1 MAKNYYGPLYYFWD
15 ECEEP
20 VSIGEDL
27 ALELIKKGFFTG
39 KTYLD
44 VMSTEFTRQVID
56 LNVKEVKDL
65 EYEVIPVRDE
75 KLLETVK
82 GFYEY
87 FNTFQFDNKNI
98 EDFDNF
104 LFVIKDDP
112 PFSNSNKPYTT
123 TTVIIDRKESIP
135 IIINIKHPI
144 GMERDGLKLGEYY
157 EKEKMLIKTL
167 CNKKLD

>member
-1 MAKNYYGPLYYFWD
+1 MKKNVYGPLYYYWD
-15 ECEEP
+15 ECEET

-27 ALELIKKGFFTG
+27 ALALIKKGFFTG

-56 LNVKEVKDL
+56 LNEKEIKDL

-82 GFYEY
+82 EFYKY
-87 FNTFQFDNKNI
+87 FNTFPFDNKGM

-104 LFVIKDDP
+104 IFVIKDDP
-112 PFSNSNKPYTT
+112 TYSYSNKPYTT
-123 TTVIIDRKESIP
+123 TTVIIDRKEAIP

-144 GMERDGLKLGEYY
+144 GMERDGLKLGEYD
-157 EKEKMLIKTL
+157 EKAKKLIKNI
-167 CNKKLD
+167 CNEKLD